1 MQVQDILQIAA
12 FAPSYVNG
20 KGQGLEI
27 YFRDGTVGW
36 QGVSLHSFIRRLA
49 RVFTV
54 NVREA
59 RLLHAPLVGQKNLIP
74 LVLAPFLIYVPIK
87 VRTPLISGDP
97 AYGYFRLRSV
107 LQVAQISGSSELLL
121 EGGQQVSVIQSAR
134 TVRTRLRSARKL
146 EAHGL
151 EQLCQVMEAES
162 CAMFCQWSA
171 LLACRQEK

>member
-1 MQVQDILQIAA
+1 MQLQDILQIAA
-12 FAPSYVNG
+12 FVPSYAGG

-36 QGVSLHSFIRRLA
+36 QGVSLHSFICRLA

-54 NVREA
+54 NVQEA
-59 RLLHAPLVGQKNLIP
+59 RRIHAPLVGQKNLIP
-74 LVLAPFLIYVPIK
+74 LVLAPFQIYVPIK

-107 LQVAQISGSSELLL
+107 LQVAETPGSCVLLL
-121 EGGQQVSVIQSAR
+121 EGGQQISVRQSAR
-134 TVRTRLRSARKL
+134 TARTRLRSAQKL

-151 EQLCQVMEAES
+151 EQLCLLMEAES
-162 CAMFCQWSA
+162 CAMPCQWSTLFA
-171 LLACRQEK
+171 RRQEK

>member
-12 FAPSYVNG
+12 FAPSYADG

-36 QGVSLHSFIRRLA
+36 QGVSLHPFIRRLA

-59 RLLHAPLVGQKNLIP
+59 RLIHAPLVGQKNLIP

-87 VRTPLISGDP
+87 VRTPQISGDP

-107 LQVAQISGSSELLL
+107 LQAVETPGSCVLFL

-162 CAMFCQWSA
+162 CAMLYQWSA
-171 LLACRQEK
+171 LLARLQEK